1 MSRLTMAAR
10 TAGRLGRGG
19 GPSRLFPPPRLCEA
33 ARLQEGA
40 GDHCHQRVP
49 VEACPRSTLEVI
61 KSELFL
67 QLLVGLL
74 TYPAGLDGGGER
86 PEIGVG
92 GQVRE
97 IVFLLAAVAEL
108 GLSGISCLVDRLTI
122 IRPWPW

>member
-1 MSRLTMAAR
+1 M
-10 TAGRLGRGG
+10 
-19 GPSRLFPPPRLCEA
+19 
-33 ARLQEGA
+33 QEGA

-97 IVFLLAAVAEL
+97 IVFLLAA
-108 GLSGISCLVDRLTI
+108 GLSLISCQVGHDESKGAQ
-122 IRPWPW
+122 